1 MTNNQM
7 VNSLTDIRKTKFTVL
22 KDQQRSLNM
31 QVRLAMQRHDTQM
44 QADLEEKLKEI
55 TEQIDDIMQKS
66 YLQLLK
72 KSFLICICA
81 I

>member
-1 MTNNQM
+1 MKTEGEIQMTNNQM
-7 VNSLTDIRKTKFTVL
+7 VNSVTDIRKTKFTVL

-55 TEQIDDIMQKS
+55 TEQIDDIM
-66 YLQLLK
+66 
-72 KSFLICICA
+72 
-81 I
+81 

>member
-1 MTNNQM
+1 MKTEGEIQMTNNQM

-55 TEQIDDIMQKS
+55 TEQIDDIM
-66 YLQLLK
+66 
-72 KSFLICICA
+72 
-81 I
+81 

>member
-55 TEQIDDIMQKS
+55 TEQIDDIM
-66 YLQLLK
+66 
-72 KSFLICICA
+72 
-81 I
+81 

>member
-1 MTNNQM
+1 MKTEGEIQMTNNQM
-7 VNSLTDIRKTKFTVL
+7 INSLTDIRKTKFTVL

-55 TEQIDDIMQKS
+55 TEQIDDIM
-66 YLQLLK
+66 
-72 KSFLICICA
+72 
-81 I
+81 

>member
-55 TEQIDDIMQKS
+55 TEQIDEIGRAS
-66 YLQLLK
+66 
-72 KSFLICICA
+72 CRERV
-81 I
+81 

>member
-55 TEQIDDIMQKS
+55 TEQIYDIMYKY
-66 YLQLLK
+66 YL
-72 KSFLICICA
+72 
-81 I
+81 